1 MKFRTWNS
9 FIRYEIL
16 NLKILITGNTMMAGM
31 PFEELGKDYE
41 KWFKFEKENDILS
54 WNLKM
59 F

>member
-31 PFEELGKDYE
+31 PFEKLVKDYE
-41 KWFKFEKENDILS
+41 KWLKFEKENDILS

>member
-9 FIRYEIL
+9 FIRYEML

-31 PFEELGKDYE
+31 PFEELVKDYE

>member
-1 MKFRTWNS
+1 
-9 FIRYEIL
+9 
-16 NLKILITGNTMMAGM
+16 MMAGM
-31 PFEELGKDYE
+31 PFEELVKNYE